1 MAMINKKSDAPEG
14 GYPETVVSAGMR
26 IEGELKSSGNISID
40 GIIAGKVNTAQDL
53 EVGPHAQIDGDLTA
67 QNVAVAGTVKG
78 NVTAKDGVQILATGK
93 ITGNI
98 SCRSV
103 SIQDGAY
110 FNGNCRMQEPKP
122 EIKAE
127 E

>member
-1 MAMINKKSDAPEG
+1 MAIINKKPNSPEG

-40 GIIAGKVNTAQDL
+40 GIVVGKVNTSQDL
-53 EVGPHAQIDGDLTA
+53 EVGPNAQIDGDMNA
-67 QNVAVAGTVKG
+67 INVAIAGTVKG
-78 NVTAKDGVQILATGK
+78 NISAKDSVQILSTAK
-93 ITGNI
+93 ILGNI
-98 SCRSV
+98 SCGTV

-122 EIKAE
+122 ETKE